1 MIKMATN
8 SNLVNNDDDSFIILG
23 TSPGTSLDLRCNG
36 VENGDALD
44 KKQIEDALKDIPP
57 EASMA
62 FKAYFH
68 IGDTPSPGSMMIAS
82 TIVTEDRSTEE
93 LQKRFGELLDEN
105 LVLKETLKQNN
116 ESLKEQLDL
125 ISSCQDDMLNTH
137 KIHREKF
144 DETKNLVKKLREEN
158 KMLKADAMRL
168 SGSTGGGG
176 SQPRSLRS
184 EGRSGA
190 SSGVE
195 FVTSPD
201 DDTIDKLTAQ
211 LELVEKQRRQVI
223 VENEKLTWQKE
234 SLEHIVD
241 ATSKER
247 DEIKE
252 KLKNIELQLSTTE
265 SDHSEEIKK
274 LHFIIQDLERQ
285 LKSVTEAKASSDD
298 ISARDKMI
306 QQLEGKISSLQNELK
321 VAQIK
326 ILDLENIKLEFT
338 QHKSAVSETVRMYKE
353 QIQELSTR
361 LKEAQTTMFQPVRL
375 SVSSESDSLSEFASF
390 TTNVKL
396 YDRTLKHLADF
407 VNALTTGLS
416 DSLVQTLGTVA
427 SLYDYKLE
435 RASVDR
441 FKSGLAEVKQQLER
455 QHSYTLNNI
464 GKLRGMLSIFE
475 GIFKD
480 YNELLK
486 KTLTKTENQSAS
498 TNSAGSSSGSVEAL
512 TSALVA
518 RGRELQQLQT
528 EVQQLRA
535 RHDDAELLRA
545 QLLQYK
551 SDFEAERE
559 ARAKM
564 ASEKDD
570 VVTDFRTSQK
580 RNQELE
586 KQLDEVRKLSP
597 GIFRTVT
604 SKKTTPS
611 SSPTAAGTTR
621 TTTGNVVRKKKK
633 LSTETGAG
641 AEAGAVSGAGASN
654 GAETP
659 VTPPPQRYTCPVCDQ
674 TFKTLIFL
682 QQHVDSCLL

>member
-1 MIKMATN
+1 MATN
-8 SNLVNNDDDSFIILG
+8 VNLANNDEDSFIILG

-36 VENGDALD
+36 VENGNALD
-44 KKQIEDALKDIPP
+44 KEQIEDALKDIPP

-82 TIVTEDRSTEE
+82 TIVTDDRSTEE

-137 KIHREKF
+137 KIHKEKF
-144 DETKNLVKKLREEN
+144 DETKNLVIKLREEN
-158 KMLKADAMRL
+158 KMLKADALRL
-168 SGSTGGGG
+168 SGGTGGGG

-252 KLKNIELQLSTTE
+252 KLEKIELQISTTE
-265 SDHSEEIKK
+265 SDHAEEVKK
-274 LHFIIQDLERQ
+274 LHFIIQDLQRQ
-285 LKSVTEAKASSDD
+285 LKCASEAKASSEN
-298 ISARDKMI
+298 ITSRDKMI
-306 QQLEGKISSLQNELK
+306 QQLEGKISNLQNELK

-338 QHKSAVSETVRMYKE
+338 QHKSGVSETVRIYKE

-375 SVSSESDSLSEFASF
+375 SVSSESESSPEFANF
-390 TTNVKL
+390 TSNVKL

-435 RASVDR
+435 RGSVDR

-455 QHSYTLNNI
+455 QHSYALNNI

-486 KTLTKTENQSAS
+486 KALTKTENQSVS
-498 TNSAGSSSGSVEAL
+498 VNDAGSGSVEAL

-528 EVQQLRA
+528 DLQQLRA
-535 RHDDAELLRA
+535 RHDDADLLRA

-570 VVTDFRTSQK
+570 IVTDLRTAQK

-586 KQLDEVRKLSP
+586 KQLEEVRKLSP

-604 SKKTTPS
+604 SKKIIS
-611 SSPTAAGTTR
+611 NSSPTASGSPR
-621 TTTGNVVRKKKK
+621 TTTDNVVRKKKK
-633 LSTETGAG
+633 LSTEGVAGAG
-641 AEAGAVSGAGASN
+641 PGAGSGAGASK

-659 VTPPPQRYTCPVCDQ
+659 NTPPPQRYTCPVCDQ

>member
-1 MIKMATN
+1 MSTN
-8 SNLVNNDDDSFIILG
+8 VNLANNDEDSFIILG

-36 VENGDALD
+36 VENGDTLD
-44 KKQIEDALKDIPP
+44 KEQIEDALKDIPP

-116 ESLKEQLDL
+116 ESLKEQLGL

-158 KMLKADAMRL
+158 KILKADAMRL
-168 SGSTGGGG
+168 SGGTGGG
-176 SQPRSLRS
+176 SQPRSL
-184 EGRSGA
+184 RSGA

-201 DDTIDKLTAQ
+201 DDTIDKLTSQ

-247 DEIKE
+247 DELKE
-252 KLKNIELQLSTTE
+252 KLKNLELQTSTTE
-265 SDHSEEIKK
+265 SDHAQEIKK
-274 LHFIIQDLERQ
+274 LHFIIQDLQRQ
-285 LKSVTEAKASSDD
+285 LKSVSDAKESSED
-298 ISARDKMI
+298 IAARDKVI
-306 QQLEGKISSLQNELK
+306 QQLESKISNLQSELK

-338 QHKSAVSETVRMYKE
+338 QHKSSVSDTVRMYKE

-375 SVSSESDSLSEFASF
+375 SLSSESEGSSEFASF
-390 TTNVKL
+390 TSNVKL

-427 SLYDYKLE
+427 SLYDFKLE
-435 RASVDR
+435 RGTVDR
-441 FKSGLAEVKQQLER
+441 FKSGLADVKQQLER
-455 QHSYTLNNI
+455 QHSYALNNI

-486 KTLTKTENQSAS
+486 KALTKPENIDWFHKLYMLSIEF
-498 TNSAGSSSGSVEAL
+498 NIYEAFFIN
-512 TSALVA
+512 V
-518 RGRELQQLQT
+518 
-528 EVQQLRA
+528 
-535 RHDDAELLRA
+535 
-545 QLLQYK
+545 
-551 SDFEAERE
+551 
-559 ARAKM
+559 
-564 ASEKDD
+564 
-570 VVTDFRTSQK
+570 
-580 RNQELE
+580 
-586 KQLDEVRKLSP
+586 
-597 GIFRTVT
+597 I
-604 SKKTTPS
+604 KKK
-611 SSPTAAGTTR
+611 
-621 TTTGNVVRKKKK
+621 VRKKKK
-633 LSTETGAG
+633 LSNE
-641 AEAGAVSGAGASN
+641 SGAGPS
-654 GAETP
+654 GAESP
-659 VTPPPQRYTCPVCDQ
+659 RTPPPQRYTCPVCDN